1 MADPHEFVVLAG
13 GPGAGK
19 TTLLEAL
26 RARGFAVVPESVR
39 EIIRDQRAI
48 GGPGATGPELAE
60 LALSWDIR
68 AHRRARDYPGPV
80 FFDRSAAEWVGYFP
94 LLGLATP
101 GHVRRAARLFRYHP
115 TVFLLPPWREI
126 YVNDTERGQDWAAA
140 LRGHTAARDT
150 YQQLG
155 YHIVELPRTDVPG
168 RVAALLGH
176 LGLAQS

>member
-1 MADPHEFVVLAG
+1 MADTHEFVVLAG

-48 GGPGATGPELAE
+48 GGPGATGPALAE

-68 AHRRARDYPGPV
+68 AHRSARQHTGPV
-80 FFDRSAAEWVGYFP
+80 FFDRSAAEWVGYYP

-101 GHVRRAARLFRYHP
+101 AHVRRAAELFRYHP

-126 YVNDTERGQDWAAA
+126 YINDAERGQDWSAA
-140 LRGHTAARDT
+140 LRGYRAARDA
-150 YQQLG
+150 YQEVG
-155 YHIVELPRTDVPG
+155 YQIVELPRTDVPG
-168 RVAALLGH
+168 RVAALLSH
-176 LGLAQS
+176 LAVDQ